1 MHRRRINWGWA
12 TVPPASTQT
21 LPREVT
27 WDSGVGQLLTNTV
40 AEQQALR
47 GAELASASQLAIQP
61 NATVWLGDWPGSV
74 GNQSEVLVTFARP
87 TSPTTFGVD
96 VMVGPGA
103 SNGTNSS
110 VRVYVDYT
118 LAAVHQREEH
128 LRAQQVWRSKLEALT
143 GIERERTAQDAVASL
158 KAQDAA
164 SKLGVAVGVGTPSP
178 RPELSKYML
187 HTGTGGQPTLT
198 TCFFS
203 LTLRWNRPPWC
214 RFQRDQRQLQ
224 ECFPV

>member
-1 MHRRRINWGWA
+1 M
-12 TVPPASTQT
+12 
-21 LPREVT
+21 
-27 WDSGVGQLLTNTV
+27 GQLLTNTV

-187 HTGTGGQPTLT
+187 HTGTGRAAHTDNLLLLAHP
-198 TCFFS
+198 S
-203 LTLRWNRPPWC
+203 LEQTSLV
-214 RFQRDQRQLQ
+214 QIST
-224 ECFPV
+224 